1 MSFNTS
7 DVKEMSTSKYLKAG
21 IENKVVIDN
30 IKGEQPQDRSP
41 FIEFTFRKPEGKTE
55 DGTRVRFY
63 MSEKAKGMSLQKI
76 LHLATKVVKRAQIDA
91 LNASSVEE
99 YGAMLNKL
107 LRNKML
113 RIMFS
118 PEEYQNSSGEIKIK
132 PALGLP
138 EFAEAIA
145 EGAESAPVADGDTK
159 LVYNENKLLIKA
171 RGVQVPQTE
180 DTVLKDDDLPF

>member
-1 MSFNTS
+1 MSFNTGN
-7 DVKEMSTSKYLKAG
+7 VQEISTSKYLRAG
-21 IENKVVIDN
+21 IENKVVIDD
-30 IKGEQPQDRSP
+30 IKGGQPEGGAP
-41 FIEFTFRKPEGKTE
+41 YVEFTFRKPEGKSE

-63 MSEKAKGMSLQKI
+63 MSEKAQKMSLQKI
-76 LHLATKVVKRAQIDA
+76 VHIATKVVKRAQLDA

-118 PEEYQNSSGEIKIK
+118 PEEYQNSKGEIKIK

-138 EFAEAIA
+138 EFAEAIM
-145 EGAESAPVADGDTK
+145 EGAENAPISDVDTK
-159 LVYNENKLLIKA
+159 LVYNESKLLIRA
-171 RGVQVPQTE
+171 RNITPPTTD